1 MICSSLLCDSLD
13 LAVHSLPSPNTTM
26 PQPRHDCAHRL
37 CIYMPVVSQ
46 HSHAWASLF
55 TLLPQGGVGSLLCT
69 HASSQYCRVTTKA
82 YLFACLLRQSS
93 TTCNTGM
100 SICTPG
106 VPGLPRYGLGMTVH
120 MCSAFHLC
128 REPHLLAQLLC
139 PTADTWWCCLAF
151 WVPAAAP
158 SRVGMPGHICAVS
171 PCLDVKCDH
180 VYWHLCCISV

>member
-1 MICSSLLCDSLD
+1 MTALTSLSTACRVPTPPCHSPGTTVHKDCAYICLLCPSIAMPG
-13 LAVHSLPSPNTTM
+13 LA
-26 PQPRHDCAHRL
+26 C
-37 CIYMPVVSQ
+37 
-46 HSHAWASLF
+46 SHVCHF
-55 TLLPQGGVGSLLCT
+55 QVLPQGGVGSLLCT
-69 HASSQYCRVTTKA
+69 LASSQYCRVTTKA

-106 VPGLPRYGLGMTVH
+106 VPRLPHYGLGMTVH
-120 MCSAFHLC
+120 MCAAFHLC

-171 PCLDVKCDH
+171 QCLDVKCGH
-180 VYWHLCCISV
+180 VHWHLCCISV